1 MLVAMSVSS
10 KVHNHEVWWHVEA
23 SLKVGGGTSAG
34 TNIITHGE
42 MYAPS
47 GMPTW
52 ARFGLRAEGL
62 LGMIWHGAG
71 RFKITQKNRRDS
83 HLAYSHC
90 FSVFLKPKTFN

>member
-1 MLVAMSVSS
+1 MGFCGVLVAMSVSS
-10 KVHNHEVWWHVEA
+10 KVHNHDVLWHVEA
-23 SLKVGGGTSAG
+23 SLNFWGISEG

-71 RFKITQKNRRDS
+71 RFKITKKIGEI
-83 HLAYSHC
+83 HI
-90 FSVFLKPKTFN
+90 